1 MTVPFAQPPVR
12 VLSLINWVPG
22 DLEREWLSLYHVFFG
37 HGKYT
42 FFSIE
47 KVRSLVQT
55 LAK

>member
-22 DLEREWLSLYHVFFG
+22 DLEREWLSLYRVFFG